1 MSDQNRS
8 SQYDVNEN
16 QAVQDR
22 LVADQK
28 ESSREVEAVFLGQ
41 EEQKGLKEKREESL
55 QNKVEVEDEEVRTQ
69 EEKPKISVVIA
80 AYNGAPFIEEQLDSI
95 LNQTYPVTELLI
107 RDDGS
112 KDDTVKVVEKWIE
125 NHPDFP
131 VRLIV
136 GDQNLGYIGNFAEL
150 LIQASGDWIFLCDQ
164 DDRWHVD
171 KVEKMLAASKE
182 VPSAKLIA
190 SSFEFMN
197 QEGEVYHLPLNEG
210 WSNQNLIPWKVENPG
225 GLNKVTKEQM
235 LLHNYFQGCAMMIR
249 KELGEDYDRRH
260 DFHLPHDWFLALLA
274 SVSDDLWYLD
284 LPLFDY
290 RIHHSNTTG
299 LPQAKKETKWLRFRR
314 HYNRYYRTAV
324 IRDMENVYS
333 TIQRSI
339 PELDCEEIRIRL
351 EFCSEYLKRI
361 DEKDEAHF
369 RELKEHPGY
378 VLCISEPEFEL
389 AAKFVKLSRFI
400 KFPNKKI

>member
-1 MSDQNRS
+1 MSDQNDLNKDQS
-8 SQYDVNEN
+8 
-16 QAVQDR
+16 VQDR
-22 LVADQK
+22 LAT
-28 ESSREVEAVFLGQ
+28 EQ
-41 EEQKGLKEKREESL
+41 EEQKTETPQDQYSPEKPL
-55 QNKVEVEDEEVRTQ
+55 EDQEAQETNEKS
-69 EEKPKISVVIA
+69 EEKPRLSVVVA

-95 LNQTYPVTELLI
+95 LNQTYPVDELLI

-112 KDDTVKVVEKWIE
+112 TDNTVEVVEKWIE

-131 VRLIV
+131 ARLIV

-150 LIQASGDWIFLCDQ
+150 LTQATGDWIFLCDQ
-164 DDRWHVD
+164 DDRWHLD
-171 KVEKMLAASKE
+171 KVEKMIAAAQE
-182 VPSAKLIA
+182 VPNAKLIA

-210 WSNQNLIPWKVENPG
+210 WSNQNLIPWLVENPG
-225 GLNKVTKEQM
+225 GLNKVTKDQM

-249 KELGEDYDRRH
+249 KELGEDYDHRH

-339 PELDCEEIRIRL
+339 PELDCDEIHIRL
-351 EFCSEYLKRI
+351 DFCSEYLKRI
-361 DEKDEAHF
+361 DEKDEGHF
-369 RELKEHPGY
+369 RELKDHPGY
-378 VLCISEPEFEL
+378 ALCISEPEFEL

>member
-1 MSDQNRS
+1 MSDQNDLNKDQS
-8 SQYDVNEN
+8 
-16 QAVQDR
+16 VQDR
-22 LVADQK
+22 LAT
-28 ESSREVEAVFLGQ
+28 EQ
-41 EEQKGLKEKREESL
+41 EEQKIETPQNQYSPEKL
-55 QNKVEVEDEEVRTQ
+55 LEDQEAQETNEKS
-69 EEKPKISVVIA
+69 EEKPRLSVVVA

-95 LNQTYPVTELLI
+95 LNQTYPVDELLI

-112 KDDTVKVVEKWIE
+112 TDNTVEVVEKWIE

-131 VRLIV
+131 ARLIV

-150 LIQASGDWIFLCDQ
+150 LTQATGDWIFLCDQ
-164 DDRWHVD
+164 DDRWHLD
-171 KVEKMLAASKE
+171 KVEKMIAAAQE
-182 VPSAKLIA
+182 VPNAKLIA

-210 WSNQNLIPWKVENPG
+210 WSNQNLIPWLVENPG
-225 GLNKVTKEQM
+225 GLNKVTKDQM

-249 KELGEDYDRRH
+249 KELGEDYDHRH

-339 PELDCEEIRIRL
+339 PELDCDEIHIRL
-351 EFCSEYLKRI
+351 DFCSEYLKRI
-361 DEKDEAHF
+361 DEKDEGHF
-369 RELKEHPGY
+369 RELKDHPGY
-378 VLCISEPEFEL
+378 ALCISEPEFEL

>member
-1 MSDQNRS
+1 MSDQNDLNKDQS
-8 SQYDVNEN
+8 
-16 QAVQDR
+16 VQDT
-22 LVADQK
+22 LAT
-28 ESSREVEAVFLGQ
+28 EQ
-41 EEQKGLKEKREESL
+41 EEQKIETPQDQYSPEKPL
-55 QNKVEVEDEEVRTQ
+55 EDQEAQETNEKS
-69 EEKPKISVVIA
+69 EEKPRLSVVVA

-95 LNQTYPVTELLI
+95 LNQTYPVDELLI

-112 KDDTVKVVEKWIE
+112 TDNTVEVVEKWIE

-131 VRLIV
+131 ARLIV

-150 LIQASGDWIFLCDQ
+150 LTQATGDWIFLCDQ
-164 DDRWHVD
+164 DDRWHLD
-171 KVEKMLAASKE
+171 KVEKMIAAAQE
-182 VPSAKLIA
+182 VPNAKLIA

-210 WSNQNLIPWKVENPG
+210 WSNQNLIPWLVENPG
-225 GLNKVTKEQM
+225 GLNKVTKDQM

-249 KELGEDYDRRH
+249 KELGEDYDHRH

-339 PELDCEEIRIRL
+339 PELDCDEIHIRL
-351 EFCSEYLKRI
+351 DFCSEYLKRI
-361 DEKDEAHF
+361 DEKDEGHF
-369 RELKEHPGY
+369 RELKDHPGY
-378 VLCISEPEFEL
+378 ALCISEPEFEL

>member
-28 ESSREVEAVFLGQ
+28 ENSREVEAVFLGQ

-378 VLCISEPEFEL
+378 ALCISEPEFEL

>member
-1 MSDQNRS
+1 MSNQTMDEVNSLLEKQLDQ
-8 SQYDVNEN
+8 
-16 QAVQDR
+16 QDD
-22 LVADQK
+22 LSLATNNLEVLEEEVLEEILQEEELEESKDQK
-28 ESSREVEAVFLGQ
+28 E
-41 EEQKGLKEKREESL
+41 
-55 QNKVEVEDEEVRTQ
+55 D
-69 EEKPKISVVIA
+69 EKPKLSVVIA

-95 LNQTYPVTELLI
+95 YNQTYPVDELLI

-112 KDDTVKVVEKWIE
+112 KDKTVEVVQKWIE
-125 NHPDFP
+125 NHPDFNAK
-131 VRLIV
+131 LLV
-136 GDQNLGYIGNFAEL
+136 GEENLGYSGNFAYL
-150 LIQASGDWIFLCDQ
+150 LSQASGDWIFLCDQ
-164 DDRWHVD
+164 DDRWHED
-171 KVEKMLAASKE
+171 KVEKMVEASKKL
-182 VPSAKLIA
+182 PNAQLIA

-197 QEGEVYHLPLNEG
+197 QEGEIYYLPLNEG
-210 WSNQNLIPWKVENPG
+210 WSNQNLIPWLVENQK
-225 GLNKVTKEQM
+225 GLNPVTKQQM

-249 KELGEDYDRRH
+249 KELGEDYNRRH
-260 DFHLPHDWFLALLA
+260 DFNLPHDWFLALLA
-274 SVSDDLWYLD
+274 SVNDNLYYLD

-339 PELDCEEIRIRL
+339 PELDCEEIQIRL

-361 DEKDEAHF
+361 DSKDVENF
-369 RELKEHPGY
+369 RQLKEFPGY
-378 VLCISEPEFEL
+378 ALCISEPEFEL

-400 KFPNKKI
+400 KFPDKKI

>member
-1 MSDQNRS
+1 MSDQNDLNKDQS
-8 SQYDVNEN
+8 
-16 QAVQDR
+16 VQDE
-22 LVADQK
+22 LAT
-28 ESSREVEAVFLGQ
+28 EQ
-41 EEQKGLKEKREESL
+41 EEQEIETPQDHSSQEKSLEDQEAEETNEKG
-55 QNKVEVEDEEVRTQ
+55 
-69 EEKPKISVVIA
+69 EEKPRLSVVVA

-95 LNQTYPVTELLI
+95 LNQTYPVDELLI

-112 KDDTVKVVEKWIE
+112 KDNTVEVVEKWIE

-131 VRLIV
+131 ARLIV

-150 LIQASGDWIFLCDQ
+150 LTQATGDWIFLCDQ

-171 KVEKMLAASKE
+171 KVEKMIAAAQE
-182 VPSAKLIA
+182 VPNAKLIA

-210 WSNQNLIPWKVENPG
+210 WSNQNLIPWLVENPG
-225 GLNKVTKEQM
+225 GLNKVTKDQM

-249 KELGEDYDRRH
+249 KELGEDYDHRH

-339 PELDCEEIRIRL
+339 PELDCDEIHIRL
-351 EFCSEYLKRI
+351 DFCSEYLKRI
-361 DEKDEAHF
+361 DEKDEGHF
-369 RELKEHPGY
+369 RELKDHPGY
-378 VLCISEPEFEL
+378 ALCISEPEFEL